1 MTISLDK
8 LEKLA
13 KDAAWQHGKRQLSLT
28 RYEHGGGRLITS
40 GNEDQDLVAD
50 FYDTDNREFYAAC
63 DPATIL
69 KLLAV
74 VKATKAFLEAPSATG
89 SEDECYDTLKAA
101 IAALDTP

>member
-1 MTISLDK
+1 MTISLDE
-8 LEKLA
+8 LAELA
-13 KDAAWQHGKRQLSLT
+13 KAVSSGMPGGPWFLEHQIGIHGSPTTRPERQF
-28 RYEHGGGRLITS
+28 I
-40 GNEDQDLVAD
+40 
-50 FYDTDNREFYAAC
+50 AAC